1 VRPGTRVDTLRL
13 HLRADHIAQA
23 RALRRLS
30 EAGEYICI
38 CTTCPLALMAREFF
52 GRPCRASGGW
62 VAVVD
67 DGGEIL
73 WQFEHDGAEVVF
85 NFDCGGPVL
94 PQPITLTRI

>member
-1 VRPGTRVDTLRL
+1 
-13 HLRADHIAQA
+13 
-23 RALRRLS
+23 
-30 EAGEYICI
+30 
-38 CTTCPLALMAREFF
+38 MAREFF